1 MSAGIRGSFRDKI
14 SNDSDDDN
22 DDNDMLSKRKR
33 DNSSNDNNND
43 NNTSNNNSNDCSND
57 TTNNI
62 TKKRNITIPFNEN
75 NPNTNAAIPS
85 FQSKSS
91 SSSSVFSDKET
102 DPQKIAGRLKQ
113 IQFGKNT
120 KGYDNY
126 IMSVPIQQRVNNPK
140 IHPRT
145 PDPYLKQ
152 SKRAFDGRLRQWR
165 RILHDWDT
173 KGVNSNIFG
182 QNNNTFDSIVQT
194 HKNSIAAIALTKQ
207 TLLHTEIN
215 DLLDNFDYMEATQ
228 TNSSNSCSSSRS
240 SSSISSSSSSHI
252 INGNEEA
259 KVSNDD
265 DNCDVKVKIESND
278 NNESNVDDVDDVVDD
293 DDDVL

>member
-14 SNDSDDDN
+14 NNDSDDDS
-22 DDNDMLSKRKR
+22 DDILSKRKR
-33 DNSSNDNNND
+33 DNTSNDNNNSK
-43 NNTSNNNSNDCSND
+43 NNTSNNNTSSNNNSNSSTSND
-57 TTNNI
+57 TSNNI

-75 NPNTNAAIPS
+75 NPNTNATIPPI
-85 FQSKSS
+85 QSKS

-173 KGVNSNIFG
+173 KGVNSSIFG

-228 TNSSNSCSSSRS
+228 TNSSSN
-240 SSSISSSSSSHI
+240 SSSSSSSTSTNSSSGNI
-252 INGNEEA
+252 CNGNEEA
-259 KVSNDD
+259 KVLNDD
-265 DNCDVKVKIESND
+265 DNCDVKVKIESSD
-278 NNESNVDDVDDVVDD
+278 NNESNVDD